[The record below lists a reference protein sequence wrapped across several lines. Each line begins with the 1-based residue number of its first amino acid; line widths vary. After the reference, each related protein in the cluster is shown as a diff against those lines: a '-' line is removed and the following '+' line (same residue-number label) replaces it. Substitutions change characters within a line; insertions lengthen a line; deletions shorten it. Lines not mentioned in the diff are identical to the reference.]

1 MRLSSERAPVVLLGA
16 VVVAYLAVTHLTYVF
31 TAVLALASLVVVL
44 LAFLPGDGHV
54 PRWAISVAGGLA
66 LVALVW
72 EPPVSNVVTTPWL
85 NVGIAVGAVTAAAV
99 AMLPWVPQRWW
110 WVVLLVLAAGYV
122 LVILGG
128 PPLIDVWVILHDSA
142 LGLLRGLNPYEMH
155 FPDVPA
161 EPPVQTSN
169 CFNYLPATFLLT
181 APSQWLFGDVRWL
194 ETGYLF
200 GAVALLGWHT
210 RRWPLALLVG
220 ALPGTLYVVQQA
232 WTEPMLLLGLV
243 AGYVL
248 IERGRAN
255 WAIVP
260 IALALATKQHMVV
273 LVPLLAFWPKFGW
286 RRVLVTFGAAAAVC
300 LPWVIADPGR
310 FRTCTVDFFLFAPMQ
325 NRSVSF
331 YQLIPAPLGTLVVV
345 AVLALAYWLVI
356 RSRTGFLLGAGV
368 VLVAFNL
375 VNKQTFLNQWVFAA
389 ELIVAGL
396 AVISTTP
403 VGDTR
408 DPFPE

>member
-1 MRLSSERAPVVLLGA
+1 VWLSRERGPVVFLGA
-16 VVVAYLAVTHLTYVF
+16 VLVAFLAVTHLSF
-31 TAVLALASLVVVL
+31 DLNAVLALAALVVVL
-44 LAFLPGDGHV
+44 LAFLPGGRV
-54 PRWAISVAGGLA
+54 PRWAISVAGVLS
-66 LVALVW
+66 LVALLW
-72 EPPVSNVVTTPWL
+72 KPPVENVVTTPWL
-85 NVGIAVGAVTAAAV
+85 NIGIAVGAVTAAAV
-99 AMLPWVPQRWW
+99 AVLPWLPQRWW
-110 WVVLLVLAAGYV
+110 WVGLAVLAAGYV

-128 PPLIDVWVILHDSA
+128 RPLIDVWIILRDSGN
-142 LGLLRGLNPYEMH
+142 GLLRGLNPYEMR

-161 EPPVQTSN
+161 GQTDN

-181 APSQWLFGDVRWL
+181 APAQWLFGDVRWL

-200 GAVALLGWHT
+200 GAAALLGWHA

-260 IALALATKQHMVV
+260 IALALATKQHMVL
-273 LVPLLAFWPKFGW
+273 LVPLLAFWPRFGW
-286 RRVLVTFGAAAAVC
+286 RRVLVTFAAAAAVC
-300 LPWVIADPGR
+300 LPWVIADPVR
-310 FRTCTVDFFLFAPMQ
+310 FRTCTADFFLLTPLL
-325 NRSVSF
+325 NRSVSA

-345 AVLALAYWLVI
+345 AVLVLAYWLVV
-356 RSRTGFLLGAGV
+356 RSRAGFLLGAGV
-368 VLVAFNL
+368 VLAAFNL
-375 VNKQTFLNQWVFAA
+375 VNKQTFLNQWVLAA

-408 DPFPE
+408 DPVPE

>member
-1 MRLSSERAPVVLLGA
+1 VE
-16 VVVAYLAVTHLTYVF
+16 
-31 TAVLALASLVVVL
+31 
-44 LAFLPGDGHV
+44 
-54 PRWAISVAGGLA
+54 
-66 LVALVW
+66 
-72 EPPVSNVVTTPWL
+72 NVVTTPWL
-85 NVGIAVGAVTAAAV
+85 SVGIAVGLVSAAV
-99 AMLPWVPQRWW
+99 VAVLPWLPRRWW
-110 WVVLLVLAAGYV
+110 WVALVVLAAGYA

-128 PPLIDVWVILHDSA
+128 RPLIDVWIILRDSA
-142 LGLLRGLNPYEMH
+142 GGLLHGLDPYEMR

-161 EPPVQTSN
+161 GQTDN

-181 APSQWLFGDVRWL
+181 APAQWLFGDVRWL

-210 RRWPLALLVG
+210 RRWPIALLVG
-220 ALPGTLYVVQQA
+220 VLPGTLYVVQQS

-243 AGYVL
+243 AGFVL
-248 IERGRAN
+248 IERGHAD
-255 WAIVP
+255 WAVVP
-260 IALALATKQHMVV
+260 IALALATKQHLVV
-273 LVPLLAFWPKFGW
+273 LVPLLAFWPAFGW

-310 FRTCTVDFFLFAPMQ
+310 FRSCTADFYLLTPLQ
-325 NRSVSF
+325 NRSVSV
-331 YQLIPAPLGTLVVV
+331 YQLIPAPLGTLAVVV
-345 AVLALAYWLVI
+345 VLVLAYWLVV

-368 VLVAFNL
+368 VLAAFDL

-389 ELIVAGL
+389 ELVAAGL

-408 DPFPE
+408 DPAPE

>member
-1 MRLSSERAPVVLLGA
+1 MWLSRERGSVVLLVA
-16 VVVAYLAVTHLTYVF
+16 VFVAFVAVTHLSF
-31 TAVLALASLVVVL
+31 AFDAVLALAVFVVVL
-44 LAFLPGDGHV
+44 LAFLPGGQV
-54 PRWAISVAGGLA
+54 PRWTISVAGVLSLLA
-66 LVALVW
+66 LLGK
-72 EPPVSNVVTTPWL
+72 PPVDNIVRTPWL
-85 NVGIAVGAVTAAAV
+85 SVGLAVAAVTAAAV
-99 AMLPWVPQRWW
+99 AVLPWLPQRWW
-110 WVVLLVLAAGYV
+110 RVGLGVMAAGYA

-128 PPLIDVWVILHDSA
+128 PPLIDVWVILHDAA
-142 LGLLRGLNPYEMH
+142 LGLLDGLNPYTMH
-155 FPDVPA
+155 FPAVPIG
-161 EPPVQTSN
+161 QTDN

-181 APSQWLFGDVRWL
+181 APSQWLFSDVRWL
-194 ETGYLF
+194 ETGYLL

-210 RRWPLALLVG
+210 KRWPLALLVG
-220 ALPGTLYVVQQA
+220 VLPGTLYVVQQA

-260 IALALATKQHMVV
+260 IALALATKQHLVL
-273 LVPLLAFWPKFGW
+273 LVPLLAFWPRFGW
-286 RRVLVTFGAAAAVC
+286 RRVLATFGAAAAVC
-300 LPWVIADPGR
+300 LPWVIADPDR
-310 FRTCTVDFFLFAPMQ
+310 FRTCTADFFLFTPLRD
-325 NRSVSF
+325 RSVSA

-345 AVLALAYWLVI
+345 VVLVVAYWLVI

-368 VLVAFNL
+368 VLAAFDL

-389 ELIVAGL
+389 ELVVAGL

-408 DPFPE
+408 DPVPE